1 MPQLNPAPWFAILVF
16 SWVIF
21 LTVIPPKV
29 LGHIFTHEPTV
40 SSSEETNPVSWTWPW
55 L

>member
-16 SWVIF
+16 SWLIF

-29 LGHIFTHEPTV
+29 LAHTFPNEPTIDT
-40 SSSEETNPVSWTWPW
+40 EQTKTESWNWPW
-55 L
+55 H